1 MKLKYK
7 IDLTA
12 VVGKNSY
19 YDEGGSLIIEN
30 VVVFSQGEFV
40 SEDGE
45 IVRID
50 EEAVMRTDWVNLL
63 QGRPVIEGHEQVDL
77 FNYGKVIRGSVKSVK
92 VEGGKVLADIIIQDK
107 SLQDKIIIG
116 GLRSVSL
123 SFVFNGDK
131 VEYINHLGIV
141 RLGQVAEAVINLEK
155 KEIKMNYRSSFIEAL
170 NLLKMYMISKKVH
183 TSRLHHYLSCL
194 AKGTPVEFISPSGDK
209 NKGTWESQDRFD
221 GLKDFN
227 NFPVT
232 LSKIRTDL
240 TYDAIKKCKSA
251 IYKIELNSQQA

>member
-1 MKLKYK
+1 MKLQYK

-19 YDEGGSLIIEN
+19 YDEGDSLIIEN

-141 RLGQVAEAVINLEK
+141 RLGQVAEAMINLEK
-155 KEIKMNYRSSFIEAL
+155 KEIKNMDEKEKIFNLEKQVEDLREQVENYKKEKEL
-170 NLLKMYMISKKVH
+170 KDLLKRYPIEI
-183 TSRLHHYLSCL
+183 LLNYYL
-194 AKGTPVEFISPSGDK
+194 
-209 NKGTWESQDRFD
+209 
-221 GLKDFN
+221 
-227 NFPVT
+227 
-232 LSKIRTDL
+232 
-240 TYDAIKKCKSA
+240 
-251 IYKIELNSQQA
+251 